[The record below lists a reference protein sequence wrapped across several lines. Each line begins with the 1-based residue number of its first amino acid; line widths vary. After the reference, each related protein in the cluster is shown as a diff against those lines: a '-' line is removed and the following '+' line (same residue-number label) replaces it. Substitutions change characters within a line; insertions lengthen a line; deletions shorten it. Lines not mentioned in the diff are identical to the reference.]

1 MTRKKPGTSLVSG
14 TAGAPFAPP
23 NWPAMPTLWKVADL
37 IPYEHNSRTHPPAQV
52 TLLAALLNK
61 YGPDQPIVVDEN
73 KIILKGHGR
82 RLGSIEGKIEYFP
95 VVQRFGLSED
105 DKRAMRIADNQVALL
120 AGWDDQL
127 VSFEVKSLERSGFDM
142 KLLGFG
148 EKQLVSFTTALKP
161 PGSFSIY
168 DENIPVDH
176 KCPKCGYVGSGN
188 WDAPKPAAP
197 AKPPAKTKVKT
208 AKKKA
213 K

>member
-1 MTRKKPGTSLVSG
+1 MTKKKSAVSAL
-14 TAGAPFAPP
+14 AGAPFAPP
-23 NWPAMPTLWKVADL
+23 NWPAMPTLWKITDV

-52 TLLAALLNK
+52 TLLAALLNRF
-61 YGPDQPIVVDEN
+61 GPDQPIVVDEN
-73 KIILKGHGR
+73 RIILKGHGR

-105 DKRAMRIADNQVALL
+105 EKKAMRIADNQVALL

-127 VSFEVKSLERSGFDM
+127 VSFEVKVLERNGFDM

-148 EKQLVSFTTALKP
+148 DKQLVSFTTALKP
-161 PGSFSIY
+161 PGSFQVY
-168 DENIPVDH
+168 DETIPVDH

-188 WDAPKPAAP
+188 WDAPKPEPAA
-197 AKPPAKTKVKT
+197 AKPPGKTKPT
-208 AKKKA
+208 AKAPKKPG